1 MRRGPGGGFLSH
13 PPRTVSIMRLFT
25 KDNRPDS
32 SIDPFTDPVAYL
44 AELGIEAELIEVVTD
59 LHEAA

>member
-1 MRRGPGGGFLSH
+1 
-13 PPRTVSIMRLFT
+13 MRLFT
-25 KDNRPDS
+25 KDIRTDS

-44 AELGIEAELIEVVTD
+44 AELGIEAELIAVVAD

>member
-1 MRRGPGGGFLSH
+1 MRCDPGGGFLSH

-25 KDNRPDS
+25 KDIRTDI
-32 SIDPFTDPVAYL
+32 SIDPFADPVAYL
-44 AELGIEAELIEVVTD
+44 AELGIEAELIAVVAD